1 MQSCLQENFRR
12 KIMTL
17 NIILFVLDKSQHMW
31 YNNRTVLFFSRIK
44 ITGGTHEE
52 S

>member
-31 YNNRTVLFFSRIK
+31 YNNRTVLFF
-44 ITGGTHEE
+44 HE
-52 S
+52 